1 MAAKS
6 RHEAHVVLPDGRRM
20 AYAEYGPPNGY
31 PVLYC
36 HGFPGSRLEAQL
48 WRPAADALGVR
59 LIAPDRPGYGSS
71 DPLPGRSLADFAVDA
86 VALLDRLGIAQVGVL
101 GISGGGPYALALLA
115 HAPARVLRAALVA
128 ALGPPEALA
137 AVHDDLAPFL
147 RRAWGLTQRKPA
159 LIPFWAAFGARFLRW
174 RSRWAFNAQ
183 FVAGP
188 DLAVLADPE
197 IRGLLRRSQ
206 REGLRRSA
214 AGAAQDLV
222 LYLRP
227 WGFRLACVTT
237 PITVWHGKFDR
248 LVPVGM
254 ADELAARLLRSGLRV
269 VVSEGHYSLPVRYRG
284 EIMRTVLR
292 DV

>member
-1 MAAKS
+1 MATKN
-6 RHEAHVVLPDGRRM
+6 RRWAHVVLPDGRTM
-20 AYAEYGPPNGY
+20 AYAEYGPPKGY

-48 WRPAADALGVR
+48 WQPAADALGVR

-71 DPLPGRSLADFAVDA
+71 DPLPGRSLADFALDA
-86 VALLDRLGIAQVGVL
+86 VALLDHLGLAQVGVL

-115 HAPARVLRAALVA
+115 HSPARVVRGALVA

-147 RRAWGLTQRKPA
+147 RRAWGMAQRKPA
-159 LIPFWAAFGARFLRW
+159 LIPFWAAFGARFLRL

-188 DLAVLADPE
+188 DLVVLADPE

-214 AGAAQDLV
+214 AGAVQDLV

-227 WGFRLACVTT
+227 WGFRLACVSA
-237 PITVWHGKFDR
+237 PITVWHGKADR
-248 LVPVGM
+248 LMPVGM
-254 ADELAARLLRSGLRV
+254 ASELAARLAHSGLRV
-269 VVSEGHYSLPVRYRG
+269 LASEGHYSLPIRYRS
-284 EIMRTVLR
+284 EIMKSVLP
-292 DV
+292 DT